1 MDASVWRAGQAEVLG
16 LLARL
21 MAQASNAPDSGGV
34 RAAGETLGA
43 LVGAL
48 DAHVERERTQLYPAL
63 GAVDDPDLR
72 AAITEGAAELGAV
85 RAALLTFASHWTP
98 AAITAD
104 SSRFAC
110 AAAVVAETV
119 RRGLERENAGL
130 SPLVDRM
137 ARVA

>member
-48 DAHVERERTQLYPAL
+48 EAHIERERTQLYPAL

-72 AAITEGAAELGAV
+72 AVIAEGAAELVAV
-85 RAALLTFASHWTP
+85 RAALQTFASHWTTG
-98 AAITAD
+98 AITAD
-104 SSRFAC
+104 SGRFAC

-130 SPLVDRM
+130 SPLVDRLP
-137 ARVA
+137 RVA